1 MYAVTEGNA
10 MDTRH
15 ALVRSA
21 LGELT
26 LVATDGAITG
36 LYFSHHIRMPA
47 QDTFGPAVRVED
59 DALLFAAV

>member
-1 MYAVTEGNA
+1 